1 MSFTIDWIDEVI
13 FEPCVGWPKEV
24 DYSTLPEGTDKF
36 VVVNG
41 CFESSLTGEMKLDNF
56 TGYVTITYGQIGGM
70 CGDSE
75 DRAER
80 ASTIEKNHEKVAL
93 AYQAYKK
100 VKTVK

>member
-41 CFESSLTGEMKLDNF
+41 CFESSLTGEMNLDYF
-56 TGYVTITYGQIGGM
+56 TGYVTITSGQIRAT
-70 CGDSE
+70 GDSE

-80 ASTIEKNHEKVAL
+80 QAEKNREKVAL
-93 AYQAYKK
+93 AFKK
-100 VKTVK
+100 YNDIS

>member
-1 MSFTIDWIDEVI
+1 MGMTIEWVDEVT
-13 FEPCVGWPKEV
+13 FEACIGWPKEV
-24 DYSTLPEGTDKF
+24 DWYNADENFDRLP
-36 VVVNG
+36 VVNG
-41 CFESSLTGEMKLDNF
+41 HFVSSLTGEMKLDNF

>member
-56 TGYVTITYGQIGGM
+56 TGYVTITSDQIRAT
-70 CGDSE
+70 GDSE

-80 ASTIEKNHEKVAL
+80 QAETEKNREKVAL
-93 AYQAYKK
+93 AFKKYK
-100 VKTVK
+100 TIS

>member
-56 TGYVTITYGQIGGM
+56 TGYVTITSDQIRAT
-70 CGDSE
+70 GDSE

-80 ASTIEKNHEKVAL
+80 QAEKNREKVAL
-93 AYQAYKK
+93 AFKK
-100 VKTVK
+100 YNDIS

>member
-56 TGYVTITYGQIGGM
+56 TGYVTITSGQIRAT
-70 CGDSE
+70 GDSE

-80 ASTIEKNHEKVAL
+80 QAEKNREKVAL
-93 AYQAYKK
+93 AFKKYK
-100 VKTVK
+100 TIS

>member
-1 MSFTIDWIDEVI
+1 MSFTIDWVDEVI

-41 CFESSLTGEMKLDNF
+41 CFESSLTGEMNLDYF
-56 TGYVTITYGQIGGM
+56 TGYVTIKSGQIRAT
-70 CGDSE
+70 GDSE

-80 ASTIEKNHEKVAL
+80 QAETEKNREKVAL
-93 AYQAYKK
+93 AFKKYK
-100 VKTVK
+100 TIS

>member
-56 TGYVTITYGQIGGM
+56 TGYVTVTSGQIRAT
-70 CGDSE
+70 GDSE

-80 ASTIEKNHEKVAL
+80 QAETEKNREKVAL
-93 AYQAYKK
+93 AFKKYK
-100 VKTVK
+100 TIS